1 MKKLILSISMSLL
14 FVAAGFAQKSNR
26 TAAYMYKQ
34 KGQLE
39 QAKQAIDKAVQNEK
53 TKNDPK
59 TWLYYGEIYY
69 DIASSPLPQ
78 FQKLDTLAGEKA
90 FKALKKAKSL
100 DEKHKITKEANEYI
114 KKLSNVF
121 YAEGA
126 KVFKKQDYEKAI
138 QYFKDAFE
146 VSKELGSFDTTAAFN
161 IGITGVLGK
170 DPKVAAEYL
179 KKCVDV
185 HFNDP
190 KIFIYYNRALQQLG
204 DTAGAEAAIKEGRS
218 RFPQNLSL
226 LLEQAQLYL
235 ERGDA
240 NQLIKS
246 LQQAIAKK
254 PDNPSNAN
262 FNFLIGK
269 SFDDMGKTDSAEYYY
284 NQAIKVNP
292 KFFEAYYNIGAI
304 YVNKAAKLQKEANDL
319 PLSENKKYEALEKEA
334 NANLQ
339 KSIPWLEKALQLN
352 PNDQPTIKGLKEAY
366 ARLKMNDKLKELMS
380 SHPSQSQAPAQK
392 K

>member
-1 MKKLILSISMSLL
+1 MKKVILSVFMSLL
-14 FVAAGFAQKSNR
+14 FITAGYAQKSNR
-26 TAAYMYKQ
+26 TSAYMYKE

-39 QAKQAIDKAVQNEK
+39 KAKEAIDKAVQNEK

-69 DIASSPLPQ
+69 GIATSPLPQ
-78 FQKLDTLAGEKA
+78 FQKLDSTAAVKA
-90 FKALKKAKSL
+90 FNAFKKAKQL
-100 DEKHKITKEANEYI
+100 DPKHKVNKEADEYI
-114 KKLSNVF
+114 KKLTNVF
-121 YAEGA
+121 YAKGA
-126 KVFKKQDYEKAI
+126 EVFKKQDYKKAI
-138 QYFKDAFE
+138 AYFKNAFD
-146 VSKELGSFDTTAAFN
+146 VSQELGSFDTTAAFN

-170 DPKVAAEYL
+170 EPKVAAEYL

-185 HFNDP
+185 KFNDP

-204 DTAGAEAAIKEGRS
+204 DTAGAEAAIKEGRQ

-235 ERGDA
+235 EKGEA
-240 NQLIKS
+240 SELIKS
-246 LQQAIAKK
+246 LKEAIAKK

-269 SFDDMGKTDSAEYYY
+269 SFDDMGKTDSAEVYYK
-284 NQAIKVNP
+284 AALKVNP

-304 YVNKAAKLQKEANDL
+304 YINKAAKIQKEANDL
-319 PLSENKKYEALEKEA
+319 PLSASKKYAAMEKEA
-334 NANLQ
+334 NANLK
-339 KSIPWLEKALQLN
+339 KSIPWLEKALEIN
-352 PNDQPTIKGLKEAY
+352 PNDKPTIKGLKEAY

-380 SHPSQSQAPAQK
+380 TQK